1 MTLFPRL
8 AARAFRRFRVRFC
21 RLAIFFT
28 VMSRRSFSAPTFT
41 LCTAVAFGLWCGRAC
56 LSLRFSVLFPTGLD
70 RCSRAGVAYSAAHA
84 FGSPAAAFLG
94 LRTTSAPGPR
104 AAAFFGLCAASAPGP
119 RAAGCFGP
127 CTGSAPGPRAAGCS
141 GPCTGSA
148 PGPRAGAFV
157 GLCAA
162 SAPGPRAAASFGL
175 RAASAP
181 GLRAAV
187 FFGLCAASAPGL
199 RAAMFFGLCAAGAFR
214 ARSSVLV
221 FSFPGVFVWCSDI
234 HIMVSFFKLV
244 MVIGILVL
252 ETTKFIEKF
261 PWKGIIAMPQRISVQ

>member
-1 MTLFPRL
+1 MLLGGVITLFLRL
-8 AARAFRRFRVRFC
+8 ADRAFRRFRFRFC
-21 RLAIFFT
+21 RLAIFFIA
-28 VMSRRSFSAPTFT
+28 MSRRSFSAPTFT

-70 RCSRAGVAYSAAHA
+70 RCSRAGVAYSADHA

-104 AAAFFGLCAASAPGP
+104 ATAFFGLCAASAPGP
-119 RAAGCFGP
+119 RAAGCSGP
-127 CTGSAPGPRAAGCS
+127 CAGSAPGPS
-141 GPCTGSA
+141 
-148 PGPRAGAFV
+148 AGAFV

-175 RAASAP
+175 CAASAP

-187 FFGLCAASAPGL
+187 
-199 RAAMFFGLCAAGAFR
+199 FFGLCAAGAFR

-244 MVIGILVL
+244 IIIGILVL
-252 ETTKFIEKF
+252 ETTKVIEIF